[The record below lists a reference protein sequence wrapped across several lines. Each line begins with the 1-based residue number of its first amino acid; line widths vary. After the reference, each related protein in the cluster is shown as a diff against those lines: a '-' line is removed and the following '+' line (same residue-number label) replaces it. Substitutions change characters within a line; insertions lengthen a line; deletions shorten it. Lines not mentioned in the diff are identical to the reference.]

1 MARDLFKR
9 CGCPPDRWSKCAH
22 GWYVRKQVD
31 GTRASISLDA
41 VVDHAR
47 VRLVSQAEALRDA
60 VVFALRERPA
70 DLPIVP
76 WLRSHPD
83 VQPFREDGRTPG
95 PPRPRAPGASS
106 AEAIAL
112 GDLCANYLFA
122 LTSDPDRRP
131 KHLANVRS
139 QVAVVIAWPIPAG
152 IPAMRAGGVLGTVP
166 VGLVSD
172 DVLEAFL
179 LALARAGKSVSTRNK
194 YLDFLRRL
202 GRWAARKGYRPRPW
216 LAVGET
222 DLKRRA
228 ETRRRR
234 RLHAGEES
242 RLLAAAGPLLHALIV
257 AGLETGAR
265 LGELLR
271 LTWADVDLVH
281 GRLDVRDLKDPTRV
295 RQVPIPPRLAA
306 VLVHRR
312 HAPDG
317 VEHPRDAYVFGNEVG
332 ERVASVYTAWQNAV
346 LKAYGHAVGRD
357 KTTHELTPASGAA
370 YHAVDLVFHDL
381 RHEAA
386 SRWMDRHVPVST
398 IQAWLGHQS
407 LAMLSV
413 YAHVTW
419 EESQRAMAA
428 FLAAQAAAETPA
440 AANVAQS
447 GTNAPGNGAKRKS
460 KKDGKYLSH

>member
-1 MARDLFKR
+1 MARDLLKR
-9 CGCPPDRWSKCAH
+9 CPCPPDRWSKCAH

-31 GTRASISLDA
+31 GTRASISLDQ

-47 VRLVSQAEALRDA
+47 VRLVSQAEQLRDA
-60 VVFALRERPA
+60 VIGALRERPA
-70 DLPIVP
+70 ETPIVP
-76 WLRSHPD
+76 YLRAHPD
-83 VQPFREDGRTPG
+83 VQAFRIDGRTPA
-95 PPRPRAPGASS
+95 PRPGPSS
-106 AEAIAL
+106 AAAIAL
-112 GDLCANYLFA
+112 RDVCANYLFT

-131 KHLANVRS
+131 KHLANVQS
-139 QVAVVIAWPIPAG
+139 LIGQLVAWPVPAG
-152 IPAMRAGGVLGTVP
+152 VPGMRAGVVLGTLP

-234 RLHAGEES
+234 RLQPGEEV
-242 RLLAAAGPLLHALIV
+242 RLLAVAGPLLHALIV

-271 LTWADVDLVH
+271 VTWAAVDLPQA
-281 GRLDVRDLKDPTRV
+281 RLELRDLKDPTRV
-295 RQVPIPPRLAA
+295 RQVPIPPRLLA
-306 VLVHRR
+306 VLAMRQTG
-312 HAPDG
+312 PDG
-317 VEHPRDAYVFGNEVG
+317 RPLERDAYVFGNEVG
-332 ERVASVYTAWQNAV
+332 ERVASVYTAWQNVV
-346 LKAYGHAVGRD
+346 LKAHGHPVVRD
-357 KTTHELTPASGAA
+357 RTTHALTPASVAA
-370 YHAVDLVFHDL
+370 YHAADLVFHDL

-386 SRWMDRHVPVST
+386 SRWMDQHVPVST

-428 FLAAQAAAETPA
+428 FQVAQQRAAQEK
-440 AANVAQS
+440 VAQS
-447 GTNAPGNGAKRKS
+447 GTNAPGSGAKRKS
-460 KKDGKYLSH
+460 RKDGKYLSH